1 MPPLFKE
8 EDIMLE
14 LKLGN
19 TDLQLK
25 FGYEVVARTGI
36 LQKLSDLSNKDDGR
50 SDIDKIM
57 NILPELIL
65 VGVQKTNKNRFGY
78 DYRTGAGKDQKLDIV
93 YDLLDEYFEQ
103 DDADFMALFDKIQEE
118 LVENGF
124 LSKMIAPETD
134 KSKETAKE
142 KN

>member
-1 MPPLFKE
+1 
-8 EDIMLE
+8 MLE

>member
-1 MPPLFKE
+1 MPPLFME

-25 FGYEVVARTGI
+25 YGYEVVARTGI

-103 DDADFMALFDKIQEE
+103 DDADFMKLFDKIQEE

-124 LSKMIAPETD
+124 LSKMIAPEKETP
-134 KSKETAKE
+134 KETAKE